1 MKVEE
6 LAIKR
11 FNRFGREALT
21 NISERISLRAE
32 ARMKNNINYE
42 ASADCWISINT
53 PQHWLTVAE
62 KKVIHS
68 ISLALMLCTNPA
80 EEARQRNLARVQE
93 RRERRKALS
102 LAA

>member
-11 FNRFGREALT
+11 FNRFGREPLSK
-21 NISERISLRAE
+21 ISERISQRAE
-32 ARMKNNINYE
+32 ARMKDNINYE
-42 ASADCWISINT
+42 ANADCWISINT
-53 PQHWLTVAE
+53 PQQWLTKTE

-68 ISLALMLCTNPA
+68 ISIALMLCTNPA
-80 EEARQRNLARVQE
+80 DEARERNLARAQKRKE
-93 RRERRKALS
+93 IRKARA